1 MARKIYSQL
10 TETIDGDYVHPVIA
24 DNTEVDAVIHMG
36 DASGRAWFSFNEENV
51 TVDDSQDAK
60 YGIVIYDA
68 GDADTAAVRDSL
80 TYVAQQDGHRKNVV
94 TSAHSNFDLF
104 EAILNADTDITDKIA
119 SARAAISAEH
129 TELGF

>member
-10 TETIDGDYVHPVIA
+10 TETIDGDYVHPDIA

-68 GDADTAAVRDSL
+68 GDADTAAVLGLL
-80 TYVAQQDGHRKNVV
+80 TKAQEEAEALGDEKLMDQIGNTITYYTRAHVVKSGGSRTVAENNRFTRRRK
-94 TSAHSNFDLF
+94 
-104 EAILNADTDITDKIA
+104 
-119 SARAAISAEH
+119 
-129 TELGF
+129 